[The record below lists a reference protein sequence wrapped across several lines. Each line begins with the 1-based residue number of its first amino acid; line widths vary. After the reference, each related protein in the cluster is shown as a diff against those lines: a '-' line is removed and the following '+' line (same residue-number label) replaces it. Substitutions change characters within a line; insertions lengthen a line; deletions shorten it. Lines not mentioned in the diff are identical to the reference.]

1 MIGSGRGENDV
12 LWPGLPKYWA
22 KTSGTTS
29 GAKYIPLTAESMP
42 DHIRAAR
49 NALFCLIADGLS
61 ADFFDGDMIF
71 LQGSP
76 ELVYENDIAVGRF
89 GVV

>member
-1 MIGSGRGENDV
+1 
-12 LWPGLPKYWA
+12 
-22 KTSGTTS
+22 
-29 GAKYIPLTAESMP
+29 MP

-61 ADFFDGDMIF
+61 PDFFDGDMIF

-76 ELVYENDIAVGRF
+76 ALNYENNIAVGRLSELYIIMF
-89 GVV
+89 QVGCKTVSPLSR